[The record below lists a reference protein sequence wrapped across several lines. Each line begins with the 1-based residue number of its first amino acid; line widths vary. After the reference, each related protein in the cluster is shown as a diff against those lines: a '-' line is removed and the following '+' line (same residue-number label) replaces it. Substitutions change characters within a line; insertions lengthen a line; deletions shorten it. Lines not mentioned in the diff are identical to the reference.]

1 MTFLSPLTAQDCAAI
16 RGGALTIY
24 GLGRLKM
31 TGKDHATKKNHGSHC
46 SVEGRTFRSSSHTV
60 NVQQSHANDTC
71 AVNVATITCKVG
83 RR

>member
-31 TGKDHATKKNHGSHC
+31 GGKVQAPKKNHGSHC
-46 SVEGRTFRSSSHTV
+46 SVEGRTVRSSSHTV
-60 NVQQSHANDTC
+60 NVQQSHTNDAC
-71 AVNVATITCKVG
+71 AVNIATITCKAG